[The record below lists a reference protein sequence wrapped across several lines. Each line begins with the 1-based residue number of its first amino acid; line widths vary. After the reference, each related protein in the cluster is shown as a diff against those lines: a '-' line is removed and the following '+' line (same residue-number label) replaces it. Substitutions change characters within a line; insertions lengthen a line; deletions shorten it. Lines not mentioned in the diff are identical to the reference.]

1 MESLKPVDL
10 ARMACAAVACV
21 AGFVCLMTA
30 TAGTTP
36 EGEAACVLD
45 PTAFAVAVAAAV
57 AYAWLTASGW
67 RPRGP
72 RRRGGPDR
80 TGNRPPHEELRRGS
94 PRRQDLCE
102 RDLRNGHLETH
113 R

>member
-57 AYAWLTASGW
+57 AYAWLTDRLGMAAKGA
-67 RPRGP
+67 PE
-72 RRRGGPDR
+72 R

>member
-57 AYAWLTASGW
+57 AYAWLT
-67 RPRGP
+67 
-72 RRRGGPDR
+72 DR
-80 TGNRPPHEELRRGS
+80 LGMAAKGAPEKGMA
-94 PRRQDLCE
+94 
-102 RDLRNGHLETH
+102 
-113 R
+113 

>member
-57 AYAWLTASGW
+57 AYAWLTDRLGMAAK
-67 RPRGP
+67 
-72 RRRGGPDR
+72 GGPGEGDGLTEPGTDRPTRSCVADHRDDR
-80 TGNRPPHEELRRGS
+80 TYVRG
-94 PRRQDLCE
+94 
-102 RDLRNGHLETH
+102 T
-113 R
+113 